1 VKERLLY
8 FLFWGIL
15 LAFAVNLAIDQIHV
29 RLFSMSRDFQTY
41 WYIPFIAVPS
51 ALLLAL
57 AWVLGFY
64 RKGGSRGADALSLL
78 LIAGLIYATL
88 GAGYSCWHYCF

>member
-1 VKERLLY
+1 VKEKLLY

-15 LAFAVNLAIDQIHV
+15 LAFAVNLVVDQIHI

-41 WYIPFIAVPS
+41 WYIPFIAVP
-51 ALLLAL
+51 ALLLLAL
-57 AWVLGFY
+57 ALGLGFY
-64 RKGGSRGADALSLL
+64 RKGSTRWADALSLL